1 MSRTDL
7 VCLAHLRWDWVYQ
20 RPQHLM
26 ARLAR
31 DRRVFYV
38 EEPIFEGE
46 AEPFTLVETRAPGVT
61 RIVPWFAEGYGASIE
76 EPVRMVRQAIEEAGV
91 TDPVAWIYAPTLMP
105 YMDALPAPRAVVYDC
120 MDELSAFAGMHDL
133 TGVFRSGRELL
144 AEEARLLE
152 LADLVFAGGRSMY
165 EARVD
170 RHDNIHPFPS
180 SVDTDHY
187 RSATREET
195 EVPDDTIFGG
205 APVLGYFGSID
216 ERINLALLDRVA
228 ASHPEWHL
236 VMLGP
241 VNKIDPEALPRRQN
255 LHYPGFRSYEEL
267 PAYLK
272 GWDVC
277 LMPFAMT
284 EATRSISPTKTLEY
298 LAADK
303 PVVSTPVPDV
313 VAEYSGLVA
322 IAETAPEFASA
333 CEKFLGESEE
343 ERAARIARGR
353 EVLSRTSWD
362 ATAERMAR
370 LVDEAVRARG
380 ADSLARGA
388 SRPSGGERVG

>member
-1 MSRTDL
+1 MF
-7 VCLAHLRWDWVYQ
+7 
-20 RPQHLM
+20 
-26 ARLAR
+26 RLAR

-38 EEPIFEGE
+38 EEPIFEGD
-46 AEPFTLVETRAPGVT
+46 ADPFTLVETRAPGVT
-61 RIVPWFAEGYGASIE
+61 RIVPWFAEGYVTSVE
-76 EPVRMVRQAIEEAGV
+76 EPVRMVRSAIEEASV
-91 TDPVAWIYAPTLMP
+91 TNPVTWIYSPTLMP
-105 YMDALPAPRAVVYDC
+105 YLDAIPVPRAIVYDC
-120 MDELSAFAGMHDL
+120 MDELSAFAGIHDL
-133 TGVFRSGRELL
+133 TGVFRGARELL
-144 AEEARLLE
+144 AEEARLLA
-152 LADLVFAGGRSMY
+152 LADVVFAGGRSMY
-165 EARVD
+165 EARAD
-170 RHDNIHPFPS
+170 RHHNIYCFPS

-195 EVPDDTIFGG
+195 EVQSDTIFGG

-216 ERINLALLDRVA
+216 ERIDLALLDRVA
-228 ASHPEWHL
+228 AAHPEWHL

-241 VNKIDPEALPRRQN
+241 VNKIDPVALPQREN
-255 LHYPGFRSYEEL
+255 IHYPGFRSYDEL

-277 LMPFAMT
+277 MMPFAMN

-313 VAEYSGLVA
+313 VAEYPGLVV
-322 IAETAPEFASA
+322 IAETAQQFTAA

-343 ERAARIARGR
+343 ERLARIARGR

-370 LVDEAVRARG
+370 LIDEAVDARG
-380 ADSLARGA
+380 ANSLTRG
-388 SRPSGGERVG
+388 GQ

>member
-1 MSRTDL
+1 MF
-7 VCLAHLRWDWVYQ
+7 
-20 RPQHLM
+20 
-26 ARLAR
+26 RLAR

-38 EEPIFEGE
+38 EEPIFEGD

-61 RIVPWFAEGYGASIE
+61 RIVPWFAEGYVASVE
-76 EPVRMVRQAIEEAGV
+76 EPVSMVRQAIEEAGV

-152 LADLVFAGGRSMY
+152 LADVVFAGGRSMH
-165 EARVD
+165 EARAD
-170 RHDNIHPFPS
+170 RHDNIHLFPS

-187 RSATREET
+187 RSATRKET
-195 EVPDDTIFGG
+195 QVPDDTIFGG
-205 APVLGYFGSID
+205 APVLGYFGSVD
-216 ERINLALLDRVA
+216 ERIDLALLDRVA
-228 ASHPEWHL
+228 AAHPEWHL

-241 VNKIDPEALPRRQN
+241 VNKIDPAVLPQREN
-255 LHYPGFRSYEEL
+255 IHYPGFRSYEEL

-277 LMPFAMT
+277 LMPFTMN

-322 IAETAPEFASA
+322 IAETDQGFATA

-343 ERAARIARGR
+343 ERRARIARAR

-362 ATAERMAR
+362 TTAERMAR
-370 LVDEAVRARG
+370 LIDEAARARG
-380 ADSLARGA
+380 ADSIAQDASQRMRG
-388 SRPSGGERVG
+388 